1 MDRVAIFIFWML
13 HWLPQPVLAMLGR
26 SFGKLA
32 FFLARERRDVALVN
46 LKSCMPELDEDEV
59 YKLAQRHFMAL
70 GRMATEWTVLWWGSE
85 KRLRRMVRIV
95 NLDRLLAYKGVPV
108 ILLAPHFVGLDMCGV
123 RLSMEMTLCTMY
135 TQQKNRRFTELFL
148 KGRMRFNSGN
158 RPFSRQEG
166 IRPLLRALK
175 ENIPAYFLP
184 DQDAGREGAVFVP
197 FFGQTAATL
206 TSLPRL
212 ARAAN
217 AVVIPA
223 IPRQVENGYV
233 LEIGEPWKN
242 YPGEDVKEDT
252 FRMNLYIESVV
263 RTMPEQYF
271 WVHKR
276 FKTQTDPSR
285 QFYEEAIV
293 ALRAE
298 KQS

>member
-1 MDRVAIFIFWML
+1 MDRVAIFFFWMM
-13 HWLPQPVLAMLGR
+13 HWLPQPALAFLGR

-32 FFLARERRDVALVN
+32 FFLARERRDVAIVN
-46 LKSCMPELDEDEV
+46 LRACMPELNQDDLRLLV
-59 YKLAQRHFMAL
+59 KQHFMAL

-85 KRLRRMVRIV
+85 KRLRKMVRIEH
-95 NLDRLLAYKGVPV
+95 LERLIAYKGTPV

-148 KGRMRFNSGN
+148 HGRMRFNPDN

-197 FFGQTAATL
+197 FFGQLAATL
-206 TSLPRL
+206 TSLSRL
-212 ARAAN
+212 AKAGK

-223 IPRQVENGYV
+223 IPRQVKGGYV
-233 LEIGEPWKN
+233 LEIGEAWKDFPN
-242 YPGEDVKEDT
+242 QDVTEDT
-252 FRMNLYIESVV
+252 RRMNQFIESVV

-276 FKTQTDPSR
+276 FKTQKDPAR
-285 QFYEEAIV
+285 QFYVEAFS
-293 ALRAE
+293 ALRNE
-298 KQS
+298 KH